1 MGNDKLEKLITS
13 RIESSIDVKNKLL
26 AQSDFFEKIEK
37 ITDWRLETISSGAMA
52 LKNPIIGN
60 KTVGIMN
67 MLDNGD
73 VGPLVEPDDAEA
85 FYEAAKLPLTNRE
98 ESKKVSQNVF
108 RQLQENY
115 TIETHVSNMGKLYDE
130 IFLS

>member
-1 MGNDKLEKLITS
+1 MGNDKLDKLITS

-37 ITDWRLETISSGAMA
+37 ITDWCLETISSGAMA
-52 LKNPIIGN
+52 LKNPIIGY
-60 KTVGIMN
+60 KTGGIMN
-67 MLDNGD
+67 MLDNGN
-73 VGPLVEPDDAEA
+73 VGPLVEPDDEKA

-98 ESKKVSQNVF
+98 ESKKVNQNVF

-115 TIETHVSNMGKLYDE
+115 NIEAHVSNIGKLYDE

>member
-1 MGNDKLEKLITS
+1 MT
-13 RIESSIDVKNKLL
+13 
-26 AQSDFFEKIEK
+26 FFEKIEK
-37 ITDWRLETISSGAMA
+37 ITDWCLETISSGAMA

-60 KTVGIMN
+60 KTGGIMN

-108 RQLQENY
+108 RRLQENY
-115 TIETHVSNMGKLYDE
+115 NIETHVSNMGKLYDE